1 MPTQT
6 DAPMR
11 VLLDTNIFIS
21 YLLSINSNRVVA
33 KIVKAAVTG
42 DYQLLIIEELLIE
55 IIHTVQNKPDLQ
67 ARIPLDALEE
77 LITILR
83 TLAETIPMLEA
94 KIPSLTRDPK
104 DDYLLAYAL
113 VGAADYLVTDDKDL
127 LVLKRV
133 ADVIIIS
140 IHDFWVLLKSEPSA

>member
-1 MPTQT
+1 
-6 DAPMR
+6 MR

-55 IIHTVQNKPDLQ
+55 IIRTVQNKPDLQ
-67 ARIPLDALEE
+67 ARIPLEVLEQ

-83 TLAETIPMLEA
+83 TLAETIPTIEA

-113 VGAADYLVTDDKDL
+113 VGGADYLVTDDKDL